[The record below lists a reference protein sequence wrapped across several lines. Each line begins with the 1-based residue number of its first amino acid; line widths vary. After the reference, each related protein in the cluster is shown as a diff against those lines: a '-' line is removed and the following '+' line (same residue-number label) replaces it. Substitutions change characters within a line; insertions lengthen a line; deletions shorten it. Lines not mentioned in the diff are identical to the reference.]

1 MNAPSLDRV
10 LGTAGATML
19 GLGSVLGTGLF
30 VALALATEVAGTW
43 VLGAVVAA
51 GLVATCSGLSSARL
65 AAAHPVSGGTYVHAS
80 RLIGPRAGLAAG
92 WLFLAAK
99 TASAATAAL
108 GVSAYA
114 LATLGVVD
122 AAAIRWPA
130 LGLVGLTSGLLVAGL
145 RRAGPVNAV
154 LVGCTVLSLLVAIA
168 AMTAAAAE
176 DPAAVHEHLAPLAS
190 VPDPVAVLQAAALAF
205 VAFTGFGRVATL
217 GEEVRDPVR
226 TIPRAVVATL
236 LVSGLL
242 CVGVVG
248 SALAAVGPV
257 GVAGGIAHAAVGTD
271 VADVSDPAVGAD
283 RVAVLVRIA
292 GEVAAEGRL
301 DPRVAGGARWLLLA
315 GAASA
320 MLGVLLGLILGLS
333 RVILAMGR
341 DGVLPSAAGRVSG
354 GGQPVV
360 AIGVAAAATAG
371 LVLLGDVS
379 VTWTFSA
386 VTVLGYYGLTNLAA
400 TRLPSPGS
408 GRRLHRLVPWA
419 GLGGCIGL
427 AAAIPGPMWVAGI
440 AVLGA
445 GFGGRMLRGRRW
457 RR

>member
-1 MNAPSLDRV
+1 M
-10 LGTAGATML
+10 
-19 GLGSVLGTGLF
+19 
-30 VALALATEVAGTW
+30 
-43 VLGAVVAA
+43 
-51 GLVATCSGLSSARL
+51 
-65 AAAHPVSGGTYVHAS
+65 
-80 RLIGPRAGLAAG
+80 
-92 WLFLAAK
+92 AAK

-114 LATLGVVD
+114 LAAFGVGD
-122 AAAIRWPA
+122 AAGIRLPA
-130 LGLVGLTSGLLVAGL
+130 LGLVAVMSGLLVAGL

-154 LVGCTVLSLLVAIA
+154 LVGCTVLSLLAAIA

-176 DPAAVHEHLAPLAS
+176 DPAAVREHLAPLAS
-190 VPDPVAVLQAAALAF
+190 APDPVALMQAAALAF
-205 VAFTGFGRVATL
+205 VSFTGFGRVATL

-226 TIPRAVVATL
+226 TIPRAVVVTL
-236 LVSGLL
+236 VVSGLL

-248 SALAAVGPV
+248 SGLAAVGPD
-257 GVAGGIAHAAVGTD
+257 GFAGGVVNAGDAGDAEDAAN
-271 VADVSDPAVGAD
+271 AAAGAD
-283 RVAVLVRIA
+283 RVAVLVRIV
-292 GEVAAEGRL
+292 GEVAGEGRL
-301 DPRVAGGARWLLLA
+301 DPRVAGGVRWLLLA

-341 DGVLPSAAGRVSG
+341 DGVLPSAAGRISG

-360 AIGVAAAATAG
+360 AIGVAAAVTAG

-408 GRRLHRLVPWA
+408 GRRLHRIVPWA

-427 AAAIPGPMWVAGI
+427 AAAIPGPMWIAGI
-440 AVLGA
+440 AVLAA
-445 GFGGRMLRGRRW
+445 GFGGRMLSGRRW
-457 RR
+457 R

>member
-1 MNAPSLDRV
+1 MTTPALDRV
-10 LGTAGATML
+10 LGTTGATML

-30 VALALATEVAGTW
+30 VALALAAEVAGTW

-51 GLVATCSGLSSARL
+51 GFVATCSGLSSARL

-80 RLIGPRAGLAAG
+80 RLIGPGAGLAAG
-92 WLFLAAK
+92 WLFVAAK

-114 LATLGVVD
+114 LAAFGVGD
-122 AAAIRWPA
+122 AAGIRLPA
-130 LGLVGLTSGLLVAGL
+130 LGLVAVMSGLLVAGL

-154 LVGCTVLSLLVAIA
+154 LVGCTVLSLLAAIA

-176 DPAAVHEHLAPLAS
+176 DPAAVREHLAPLAS
-190 VPDPVAVLQAAALAF
+190 APDPVALMQAAALAF
-205 VAFTGFGRVATL
+205 VSFTGFGRVATL

-226 TIPRAVVATL
+226 TIPRAVVVTL
-236 LVSGLL
+236 VVSGLL

-248 SALAAVGPV
+248 SGLAAVGPD
-257 GVAGGIAHAAVGTD
+257 GFAGGVVNAGDAGDAEDAAN
-271 VADVSDPAVGAD
+271 AAAGAD
-283 RVAVLVRIA
+283 RVAVLVRIV
-292 GEVAAEGRL
+292 GEVAGEGRL
-301 DPRVAGGARWLLLA
+301 DPRVAGGVRWLLLA

-341 DGVLPSAAGRVSG
+341 DGVLPSAAGRISG

-360 AIGVAAAATAG
+360 AIGVAAAVTAG

-408 GRRLHRLVPWA
+408 GRRLHRIVPWA

-427 AAAIPGPMWVAGI
+427 AAAIPGPMWIAGI
-440 AVLGA
+440 AVLAA
-445 GFGGRMLRGRRW
+445 GFGGRMLSGRRW
-457 RR
+457 R